1 MGNDKKNPD
10 LNSKNPPLSK
20 PDSNINKS
28 SPGSSGTG
36 SKGNSAF
43 GDSSRNSGK
52 DMNKDMNKDMDKKP
66 GRAGF
71 DAPKRDADVD
81 RAPGI
86 KRTENEVSGGNSSKG
101 SPTSGSSRNH

>member
-20 PDSNINKS
+20 PDSNINKT
-28 SPGSSGTG
+28 SPGSSTG
-36 SKGNSAF
+36 SKGNSNF
-43 GDSSRNSGK
+43 GDSSRNSG
-52 DMNKDMNKDMDKKP
+52 KDMNKDMDKKP

-71 DAPKRDADVD
+71 DAPNRDADID